1 MIGST
6 QDRPQQSAAPRE
18 DHVRITAA
26 GQERT
31 LTIVGPQ
38 PPVAAAPAILYFH
51 GSNQTAASG
60 RAFTGGTFDAL
71 AARGVVIAYLD
82 GYKRNWNDARASSD
96 FAARR
101 DGIDDVA
108 FAIATIDRLA
118 RDYGIDRSR
127 VYAVGFSAGGA
138 LVIRLVHAIPALL
151 AGAAI
156 IAATQPVPANF
167 LLADAPP
174 APLPLVLFHG
184 TRDPLVPYGGGMASL
199 WGFRPRGLGLSAPA
213 TADYFA
219 ARNGITVAPESRRLT
234 PHAGNGRT
242 TVERTDYR
250 QDGHAPVTL
259 FTIHGGGHVVPGPQR
274 APRIMGR
281 STDQL
286 VAADAIADF
295 FGLGTPRA

>member
-1 MIGST
+1 MTGTT
-6 QDRPQQSAAPRE
+6 QDSAR
-18 DHVRITAA
+18 RITALREDYIRLIVD
-26 GQERT
+26 GRERAVT
-31 LTIVGPQ
+31 VVGPQ
-38 PPVAAAPAILYFH
+38 GPVADAPAILYFH

-71 AARGVVIAYLD
+71 ARRGVVVAYLD
-82 GYKRNWNDARASSD
+82 GYKRNWNDARASST

-101 DGIDDVA
+101 DGVDDVA
-108 FAIATIDRLA
+108 FATATIERLVGEYGVDRA
-118 RDYGIDRSR
+118 R

-151 AGAAI
+151 AGAAL
-156 IAATQPVPANF
+156 IAATQPVPENF
-167 LLADAPP
+167 LLDDAPP
-174 APLPLVLFHG
+174 APLPLVAFHG
-184 TRDPLVPYGGGMASL
+184 TRDPLVPYRGGMASL

-219 ARNGITVAPESRRLT
+219 ARNGITVAPESRRLA
-234 PHAGNGRT
+234 PHGGNGQT

-259 FTIHGGGHVVPGPQR
+259 FTIHGGGHVVPGPKR

-286 VAADAIADF
+286 VAADEIAAF
-295 FGLGTPRA
+295 FDLGTPRS

>member
-1 MIGST
+1 MASTTQGSPA
-6 QDRPQQSAAPRE
+6 RVAARE
-18 DHVRITAA
+18 GDQVRLTVA
-26 GQERT
+26 GRERAV
-31 LTIVGPQ
+31 TIVGPQ
-38 PPVAAAPAILYFH
+38 GPVADAPAILYFH

-71 AARGVVIAYLD
+71 ARRGVVVAYLD
-82 GYKRNWNDARASSD
+82 GYRRNWNDARASSA

-101 DGIDDVA
+101 DGVDDVA
-108 FAIATIDRLA
+108 FATATIERLVGE
-118 RDYGIDRSR
+118 YGVARSR

-151 AGAAI
+151 AGAAL
-156 IAATQPVPANF
+156 IAATQPVPENF
-167 LLADAPP
+167 LLNDAPP
-174 APLPLVLFHG
+174 AALPLVIFHG

-219 ARNGITVAPESRRLT
+219 ACNGITAAPQSQRLA
-234 PHAGNGRT
+234 PHGGNGRT
-242 TVERTDYR
+242 TIERTDYR

-259 FTIHGGGHVVPGPQR
+259 FTIGGGGHVVPGPR
-274 APRIMGR
+274 KAPPIMGR

-286 VAADAIADF
+286 VAADAIAAF
-295 FGLGTPRA
+295 FGLGTPRS

>member
-1 MIGST
+1 MTSPT
-6 QDRPQQSAAPRE
+6 PDRTPRVATLEE
-18 DHVRITAA
+18 DHLRITVA
-26 GQERT
+26 GRERAV
-31 LTIVGPQ
+31 TIVGPQ
-38 PPVAAAPAILYFH
+38 SPVAAAPAILYFH

-71 AARGVVIAYLD
+71 ARRGVVVAYLD
-82 GYKRNWNDARASSD
+82 GHKRNWNDARASSA

-101 DGIDDVA
+101 DGVDDVA
-108 FAIATIDRLA
+108 FATATIDRLVGEYGVDRA
-118 RDYGIDRSR
+118 RI
-127 VYAVGFSAGGA
+127 YAVGFSAGGA
-138 LVIRLVHAIPALL
+138 LVIRLAHAIPALL
-151 AGAAI
+151 AGAAL
-156 IAATQPVPANF
+156 IAATQPVPENF
-167 LLADAPP
+167 LLHDAPP
-174 APLPLVLFHG
+174 APLPLVAFHG

-219 ARNGITVAPESRRLT
+219 ARNGITTAPASRRVAPR
-234 PHAGNGRT
+234 AGAGRT

-259 FTIHGGGHVVPGPQR
+259 FTIHGGGHVVPGPRR

-286 VAADAIADF
+286 VAADAIAAF
-295 FGLGTPRA
+295 FGLGTPGS

>member
-1 MIGST
+1 MAST
-6 QDRPQQSAAPRE
+6 ANRVADLKEEQA
-18 DHVRITAA
+18 RITAA
-26 GQERT
+26 GRERT
-31 LTIVGPQ
+31 LTIVSPRR
-38 PPVAAAPAILYFH
+38 PVADAPAILYFH

-71 AARGVVIAYLD
+71 VTRGVVVAYLD
-82 GYKRNWNDARASSD
+82 GHKRNWNDARVSSS

-101 DGIDDVA
+101 AGVDDVA
-108 FAIATIDRLA
+108 FATATIDHLVNDHGVA
-118 RDYGIDRSR
+118 RSR

-138 LVIRLVHAIPALL
+138 LVIRLAHAIPALL

-156 IAATQPVPANF
+156 IAATQPVPENF
-167 LLADAPP
+167 LLNDAPP
-174 APLPLVLFHG
+174 APLPLVAFHG

-219 ARNGITVAPESRRLT
+219 ARNGITTAPASRRLDPKGST
-234 PHAGNGRT
+234 RRT

-250 QDGHAPVTL
+250 QAGRAPVTL
-259 FTIHGGGHVVPGPQR
+259 FTIHGGGHVVPGPKQ

-286 VAADAIADF
+286 VAADAIAAF
-295 FGLGTPRA
+295 FGLGTPGS

>member
-1 MIGST
+1 MDQARPDSPERAIGL
-6 QDRPQQSAAPRE
+6 RE
-18 DHVRITAA
+18 EQARIAA
-26 GQERT
+26 GRERAA
-31 LTIVGPQ
+31 TIVGP
-38 PPVAAAPAILYFH
+38 PGPVADAPALLYFH

-71 AARGVVIAYLD
+71 AARGVVVAYLD
-82 GYKRNWNDARASSD
+82 GYKKNWNDARVSSD

-101 DGIDDVA
+101 AGVDDVA
-108 FAIATIDRLA
+108 FATATIDHLVAHRGVA
-118 RDYGIDRSR
+118 RSR

-151 AGAAI
+151 AGAAL

-167 LLADAPP
+167 LLGDAPP
-174 APLPLVLFHG
+174 ASLPLVAFHG
-184 TRDPLVPYGGGMASL
+184 TRDPLVPYAGGMASL

-219 ARNGITVAPESRRLT
+219 RRNGIAVAPTSRRLA
-234 PHAGNGRT
+234 PRAGSGKT
-242 TVERTDYR
+242 AIERTDYR

-295 FGLGTPRA
+295 FGLGTPRP

>member
-1 MIGST
+1 MART
-6 QDRPQQSAAPRE
+6 ANRVADLKEAQA
-18 DHVRITAA
+18 RITAA
-26 GQERT
+26 GRERT
-31 LTIVGPQ
+31 VTIVSPAH
-38 PPVAAAPAILYFH
+38 PIADAPAILYFH

-82 GYKRNWNDARASSD
+82 GYKRNWNDARRSSD

-101 DGIDDVA
+101 EGVDDVA
-108 FAIATIDRLA
+108 FATTTIDHLVA
-118 RDYGIDRSR
+118 HYGVARSR
-127 VYAVGFSAGGA
+127 VYAVGFSAGAA

-156 IAATQPVPANF
+156 IAATQPVPENF
-167 LLADAPP
+167 LRDAAPTS
-174 APLPLVLFHG
+174 PLPLVAFHG

-219 ARNGITVAPESRRLT
+219 VRNGITVAPESRRLT